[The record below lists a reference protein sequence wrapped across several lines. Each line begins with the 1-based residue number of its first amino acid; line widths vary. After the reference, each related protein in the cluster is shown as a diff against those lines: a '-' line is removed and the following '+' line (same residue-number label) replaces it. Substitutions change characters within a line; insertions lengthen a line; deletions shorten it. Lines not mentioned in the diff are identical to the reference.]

1 MIGLDTNVLLRWLID
16 DPRLGEDAAG
26 QGASAARVLG
36 GAQEK
41 IFVNR
46 IVLAES
52 AWVLRRRLRLERAE
66 VVAVVEGLLTAV
78 GVDIED
84 EPIVRDALEGFR
96 RGPGDFAD
104 HLVGAVN
111 AANGCRTTYTFDRA
125 ASKTGYFS
133 PLPVTKA

>member
-26 QGASAARVLG
+26 QGASAAFVLG
-36 GAQEK
+36 NAQEK
-41 IFVNR
+41 LFVNR
-46 IVLAES
+46 IVLAEM
-52 AWVLRRRLRLERAE
+52 AWVLRRRLRLARTE
-66 VVAVVEGLLTAV
+66 VAAVVDGLIAAI

-84 EPIVRDALEGFR
+84 EPVVRDALNSFR

-111 AANGCRTTYTFDRA
+111 AASGCRTT
-125 ASKTGYFS
+125 
-133 PLPVTKA
+133 